1 MKEQEN
7 IMPYYDERGVFHTVD
22 QIKREREEAARRNQN
37 NQNQNPLDIDN
48 EDLETLNINNE
59 MAAANAKE
67 MQNNQN
73 VTTGEQPNVP
83 QAQVK
88 VSPEF
93 IRAVKNLHEAYKKL
107 DEGAKKDRK
116 KGLPLIENELEE
128 FKAIADKEAKTNNII
143 EPDWKKTF
151 NSQINLYGMP
161 YIDFFVK
168 DTAKKCGIANELGIE
183 LPNPDQERIQKLQSE
198 KERIQ
203 RELDALNAKKGKEA
217 EDNVEKDMKGFNI
230 DKKGVK
236 YKAYNFDADNA
247 VREKQIKQS
256 QENGYQ
262 NQEEVKSQD
271 TFAMKKETRAIKY
284 YGRVLQKEY
293 SLGRRPASIKR
304 MNESLEQLDKVMGEL
319 SGRTRLTADEIE
331 AFDVAATNAYK
342 TTEKFQKETKDKIAN
357 RKKIKNSDGKEV
369 DDIKD
374 AEKVALEG
382 TEDIKKRI
390 TKLREKVFEKEIKA
404 KVEEMKNKCTDESAK
419 LNDERAKL
427 AGKKELSE
435 VDQVELKDNIARTLY
450 YNNRMHDLGKQ
461 KRLSLEPGRTL
472 GATMK
477 KLENQIIPDAITL
490 DYIKDSPLFKE
501 IVQKAETKLK
511 NGEAFTNEDVVA
523 GQKAYEQKMGDQIRQ
538 QRMRNQNMNPHR
550 ENHRQLDQPTAGPTV
565 PGMH

>member
-48 EDLETLNINNE
+48 EDLEPLNINNE

-107 DEGAKKDRK
+107 DEGAKKDKK

-151 NSQINLYGMP
+151 NSQVNLYGMP

-217 EDNVEKDMKGFNI
+217 EDNVEKNLKGFKVN
-230 DKKGVK
+230 KEGQE
-236 YKAYNFDADNA
+236 YKAYNFGTDNA

-284 YGRVLQKEY
+284 FGRVLQKEY
-293 SLGRRPASIKR
+293 SLGRRPAAIKR

-331 AFDVAATNAYK
+331 AFDVAATYAYK
-342 TTEKFQKETKDKIAN
+342 ATEKFQKETKDKIAN

-435 VDQVELKDNIARTLY
+435 ADQVELKDNIARTLY

-461 KRLSLEPGRTL
+461 KLLSLEPGRTL

-477 KLENQIIPDAITL
+477 KLENQIIPDANTL

-538 QRMRNQNMNPHR
+538 QRMREQNMNHNR
-550 ENHRQLDQPTAGPTV
+550 ENHRQLEQPTAGPTG
-565 PGMH
+565 PTIH

>member
-37 NQNQNPLDIDN
+37 QDPLDIDN
-48 EDLETLNINNE
+48 EDLENLNINNE
-59 MAAANAKE
+59 MATANA
-67 MQNNQN
+67 
-73 VTTGEQPNVP
+73 TGEQPNVP

-93 IRAVKNLHEAYKKL
+93 IRAVMNLHEAYKKL
-107 DEGAKKDRK
+107 DEGAKKDSK

-143 EPDWKKTF
+143 EPGWKKTF
-151 NSQINLYGMP
+151 NSQLNLYMP

-284 YGRVLQKEY
+284 FGRVLQKEY

-435 VDQVELKDNIARTLY
+435 ADQMELKDNIARTLY

-477 KLENQIIPDAITL
+477 KLENQIIPDANTL

-538 QRMRNQNMNPHR
+538 QRMRNQNMNAHR
-550 ENHRQLDQPTAGPTV
+550 ENHRQLDQPTVGPAV